1 MTIDW
6 LETYTGLRFDLP
18 IPRPEQIDIRDIAH
32 ALSLLCRFN
41 GHCSRFYSVAEHCV
55 LVADTLYPAS
65 RVPLVSYM
73 PGRISLLGL
82 LHDAAEAYTGDLA
95 KPVKNCI
102 DGEWSVL
109 ESGIENAIYAA
120 LRIPPPT
127 SEERELIKLADLAIL
142 ATEAAALMPSGGRTY
157 NNLPEPLDMCIECW
171 PPERAE
177 AIFFGAYAT
186 LKELTELE
194 GHDGG

>member
-1 MTIDW
+1 MTINW

-55 LVADTLYPAS
+55 LVADALYPAS

-127 SEERELIKLADLAIL
+127 PEERELIKLADLAIL

-157 NNLPEPLDMCIECW
+157 SNIPKPLGVKIRCW
-171 PPERAE
+171 PPEKIENVFLDMYEICRRSW
-177 AIFFGAYAT
+177 
-186 LKELTELE
+186 L
-194 GHDGG
+194 

>member
-1 MTIDW
+1 
-6 LETYTGLRFDLP
+6 
-18 IPRPEQIDIRDIAH
+18 
-32 ALSLLCRFN
+32 
-41 GHCSRFYSVAEHCV
+41 
-55 LVADTLYPAS
+55 
-65 RVPLVSYM
+65 
-73 PGRISLLGL
+73 

-127 SEERELIKLADLAIL
+127 PEERELIKLADLAIL

-157 NNLPEPLDMCIECW
+157 SNIPKPLGVKIRCW
-171 PPERAE
+171 PPEKIENVFLDMYEICRRSW
-177 AIFFGAYAT
+177 
-186 LKELTELE
+186 L
-194 GHDGG
+194 